1 MRAGQAILA
10 ATIFFGCLV
19 AGAAASPLI
28 PPPSST
34 IPRWDNGIET
44 VRWRN
49 RHRRNIFWSWR
60 GAAADRDDTDGFTSS
75 STMRSLDGA
84 IAPMASEIFRPE
96 TRRRGWV
103 DPPPPR

>member
-10 ATIFFGCLV
+10 ATIFFCCAA

-28 PPPSST
+28 PPPSGTMLRS
-34 IPRWDNGIET
+34 DSGIET

-49 RHRRNIFWSWR
+49 RHRRNIFWGSR
-60 GAAADRDDTDGFTSS
+60 GAATDRDDIDGFTWS

-84 IAPMASEIFRPE
+84 PPMASQMFRPE